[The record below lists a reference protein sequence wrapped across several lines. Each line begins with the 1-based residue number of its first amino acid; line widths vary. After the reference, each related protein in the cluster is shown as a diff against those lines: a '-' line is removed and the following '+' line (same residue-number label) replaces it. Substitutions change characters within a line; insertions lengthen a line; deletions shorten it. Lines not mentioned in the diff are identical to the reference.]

1 MKEEKKVNEI
11 IEKFVDDWRSTNRE
25 VIEDVRFINL
35 IDYHFDYIIENE
47 ALDTFLLDEEVNFF
61 LKNEDYFYNLFH
73 SDEFVKKYENE
84 YSEFVEAFEKSEYD
98 AKLQK
103 IEEEI
108 DMAINNTKI

>member
-1 MKEEKKVNEI
+1 
-11 IEKFVDDWRSTNRE
+11 
-25 VIEDVRFINL
+25 
-35 IDYHFDYIIENE
+35 
-47 ALDTFLLDEEVNFF
+47 
-61 LKNEDYFYNLFH
+61 
-73 SDEFVKKYENE
+73 VKKYENE